1 MTGYDFLDLLASV
14 KLLVMVRHS
23 VIILATVVA
32 GVCGLLLCTSIVR
45 ATDAT
50 ARLITVFDRGDKS
63 VFLTH
68 EKTVKAALQT
78 EGYSF
83 DARDLVEPSR
93 DEELVA
99 PNYQVNIYR
108 ARPVT
113 VIDGAVRSKVVS
125 PYQTARHIAK
135 DAGITLYPE
144 DTTTIK
150 PSEDFAGNGAGLE
163 LTITRATPFSFDL
176 YGRVLDAHTQA
187 KTVGDMLKEKKI
199 TLDKESRVSPDV
211 STLIVS
217 GMSVRVW
224 KEGVQT
230 ITTDEAIPFTSE
242 YIFDADREIGYRHIK
257 TAGENGNQSVS
268 YEIEIKDGKEIA
280 RKELARITTKQPK
293 KETVLVGV
301 KPNAQS
307 LTKAKGAQYF
317 TDSKGVTH
325 RETYYDLDMGVVMRS
340 CGQGGY
346 YIVRSDGVKVDAE
359 GYVLIAANYSRYP
372 KCSIVETS
380 VGPGKVYDTGGF
392 AAVHPDGFDLATD
405 WTNYDG
411 R

>member
-1 MTGYDFLDLLASV
+1 
-14 KLLVMVRHS
+14 MVRCGL
-23 VIILATVVA
+23 IILATVMV
-32 GVCGLLLCTSIVR
+32 GVSGVLLCTSIVR
-45 ATDAT
+45 ATDET
-50 ARLITVFDRGDKS
+50 ARLITVFDRGEKS

-68 EKTVKAALQT
+68 EKTVKAALKDA
-78 EGYSF
+78 GYSF
-83 DARDLVEPSR
+83 DARDLIEPSR
-93 DEELVA
+93 EEELVA
-99 PNYQVNIYR
+99 PSYQVNIYR

-113 VIDGAVRSKVVS
+113 VVDGAVRSKVVS
-125 PYQTARHIAK
+125 PYQTAIRIAK
-135 DAGITLYPE
+135 DAGVTLYPE
-144 DTTTIK
+144 DKVTIK
-150 PSEDFAGNGAGLE
+150 PSEDFAGNGAGLV
-163 LTITRATPFSFDL
+163 LTVGRATPFNFDL
-176 YGRVLDAHTQA
+176 YGRVIAAHTQA
-187 KTVGDMLKEKKI
+187 KTVGDMLKEKMIK
-199 TLDKESRVSPDV
+199 LDDKSRVSPDS

-230 ITTDEAIPFTSE
+230 ITTDEAIPFASE
-242 YIFDADREIGYRHIK
+242 YIFDADREIGYRQIK

-268 YEIEIKDGKEIA
+268 YEIEIKEGREIA

-293 KETVLVGV
+293 KETILVGV
-301 KPNAQS
+301 KPNARS

-317 TDSKGVTH
+317 TDSNGVSH

-405 WTNYDG
+405 WTNYNG

>member
-1 MTGYDFLDLLASV
+1 MSG
-14 KLLVMVRHS
+14 
-23 VIILATVVA
+23 ILRYIF
-32 GVCGLLLCTSIVR
+32 CGLVIGIVLSVFLPMGRLPDR
-45 ATDAT
+45 AAGSDNT

-63 VFLTH
+63 VFLTE
-68 EKTVKAALQT
+68 EKTVGAALK
-78 EGYSF
+78 EKGYSF
-83 DARDLVEPSR
+83 DARDLIEPSG

-99 PNYQVNIYR
+99 PSYQVNIYR

-125 PYQTARHIAK
+125 PYQTAIHIAK
-135 DAGITLYPE
+135 DAGVTLYPE
-144 DTTTIK
+144 DRATIK
-150 PSEDFAGNGAGLE
+150 PSEDFAGNGAGLV
-163 LTITRATPFSFDL
+163 LTIARATPFNFDL
-176 YGRVLDAHTQA
+176 FGRIVQAHTQA
-187 KTVGDMLKEKKI
+187 RTVGDMLKEKKI
-199 TLDKESRVSPDV
+199 VLDVNSRVMPDV
-211 STLIVS
+211 STLITP
-217 GMSVRVW
+217 GMAVRVW

-230 ITTDEAIPFTSE
+230 VTVDEPIAYASE
-242 YIFDADREIGYRHIK
+242 YIFDADREIGYRETK
-257 TAGENGNQSVS
+257 TAGEVGNHSVS
-268 YEIEIKDGKEIA
+268 YEIEIKDGSEVS

-293 KETVLVGV
+293 KETIIVGV
-301 KPNAQS
+301 KPNARS
-307 LTKAKGAQYF
+307 LTKSKGAQQF

-359 GYVLIAANYSRYP
+359 GYVIIAANYKRYP
-372 KCSIVETS
+372 KCSVVETS

-405 WTNYDG
+405 WTNYNG

>member
-1 MTGYDFLDLLASV
+1 
-14 KLLVMVRHS
+14 MVRRGL
-23 VIILATVVA
+23 IILATVMV
-32 GVCGLLLCTSIVR
+32 GVSGVLLCTSIVR
-45 ATDAT
+45 ATDET
-50 ARLITVFDRGDKS
+50 ARLITVFDRGEKS

-68 EKTVKAALQT
+68 EKTVKAALKDA
-78 EGYSF
+78 GYSF
-83 DARDLVEPSR
+83 DARDLIEPSR
-93 DEELVA
+93 EEELVA
-99 PNYQVNIYR
+99 PSYQVNIYR

-113 VIDGAVRSKVVS
+113 VVDGVVRSKVVS
-125 PYQTARHIAK
+125 PYQTAIRIAK
-135 DAGITLYPE
+135 DAGVTLYPE
-144 DTTTIK
+144 DKVTIK
-150 PSEDFAGNGAGLE
+150 PSEDFAGNGAGLV
-163 LTITRATPFSFDL
+163 LTVGRATPFNFDL
-176 YGRVLDAHTQA
+176 YGRVIVAHTQA

-199 TLDKESRVSPDV
+199 KLDDKSRVSPDS

-230 ITTDEAIPFTSE
+230 ITTDEAIPFASE
-242 YIFDADREIGYRHIK
+242 YIFDADREIGYRQIK

-268 YEIEIKDGKEIA
+268 YEIEIKEGREIA

-293 KETVLVGV
+293 KETILVGV
-301 KPNAQS
+301 KPNARS

-317 TDSKGVTH
+317 TDSNGVSH

-405 WTNYDG
+405 WTNYNG